1 MTAIKLE
8 VGQKAPDF
16 DLPLA
21 GRGRITL
28 GDLRGKKAL
37 LWFYPA
43 ANTSLCTRQACD
55 LRDNFPELSAD
66 GAQILGISPDPIAE
80 VEKFVEKQQLPFLM
94 AGDESL
100 DVLKAYGAW
109 GEKNMY
115 GVIKEGVIRSS
126 FVLDEDGIIT
136 AVKYRVGTPKH
147 VDFVRQALG
156 LQGLL

>member
-1 MTAIKLE
+1 METVKLE

-21 GRGRITL
+21 GGGRITL
-28 GDLRGKKAL
+28 ADLKGKKTL

-43 ANTSLCTRQACD
+43 ANTSLCTRQAVD
-55 LRDNFPELSAD
+55 LRDNFSDLTAD

-80 VEKFVEKQQLPFLM
+80 VEKFVAKQNLPFMM
-94 AGDESL
+94 AGDESRE
-100 DVLKAYGAW
+100 VLKAYGAW

-115 GVIKEGVIRSS
+115 GVVKEGVIRSS
-126 FVLDEDGIIT
+126 FVLDEDAVIT

-147 VDFVRQALG
+147 VEFVHKALFS
-156 LQGLL
+156 